1 MAEKRETRGYNG
13 GLVLEERESAG
24 PVITGYAAVYDSDS
38 VDLGYFTE
46 VIRPGAFKRAI
57 TEQQDVRALLDHDS
71 GKIIARTKAGNLT
84 LAEDKTGLRVEL
96 APIDTPDGKT
106 ALEWVRSGVVDGFSF
121 GFETIADR
129 WSLRD
134 GLNYRE
140 LLDLNLFEVS
150 LVAFPAYPGTSVG
163 IRSQNPQDVARVW
176 ATRQAELNNTDR
188 VMAMRRR
195 KMRVAVLG

>member
-1 MAEKRETRGYNG
+1 MAQKRETRGYNG
-13 GLVLEERESAG
+13 GLLLEERESAG

-46 VIRPGAFKRAI
+46 VIRPGAFQRAI
-57 TEQQDVRALLDHDS
+57 TERQDVRALLDHDS

-84 LAEDKTGLRVEL
+84 LLEDTTGLRVEL

-121 GFETIADR
+121 GFETISDR
-129 WSLRD
+129 WSIRD
-134 GLNYRE
+134 GQNYRE

-163 IRSQNPQDVARVW
+163 IRSQNPQDVERVW